1 MGAIT
6 WFRWLCSRTLE
17 VLRVVRFHRATSCAM
32 WQLRQLIMCVR
43 SLYIC
48 CITFDD
54 PAQLLL
60 FFQKQSSLLQDS
72 CVKKTILLLVFPLK
86 LRSFGWH
93 QHCLCALL
101 RFACMCHE
109 SDI

>member
-1 MGAIT
+1 MQIHVKAIT
-6 WFRWLCSRTLE
+6 WFRWLCSRKLE
-17 VLRVVRFHRATSCAM
+17 VLRVVRFHRATSCVM

-72 CVKKTILLLVFPLK
+72 CVKKNESVACFSSEVKVLLQY
-86 LRSFGWH
+86 RI
-93 QHCLCALL
+93 C
-101 RFACMCHE
+101 
-109 SDI
+109 